1 MILYVIRHAWAEEP
15 DDPKWTDDRQRP
27 LTDEG
32 KQRFARMVKLLAERG
47 FAPELAATS
56 PLLRCRQTAELVA
69 KHSPQ
74 RPRIVERTELE
85 PNSDL
90 EGILRWT
97 RAQAGDVEQ
106 LAWIGHAPDV
116 GRMAASLIG
125 DARGAIRFAKG
136 AVAAIR
142 FAGPPR
148 GEQGE
153 LQWLVTAKI
162 LGC

>member
-1 MILYVIRHAWAEEP
+1 MIVYVIRHAWAEEP
-15 DDPKWTDDRQRP
+15 DDPKWTDDRLRP

-32 KQRFARMVKLLAERG
+32 KQRFSKMVKLLAERG
-47 FAPELAATS
+47 FAPERVATS
-56 PLLRCRQTAELVA
+56 PLVRCRQTAELVA

-74 RPRIVERTELE
+74 RPRIVERSELA

-97 RAQAGDVEQ
+97 RDQAGEVEQ
-106 LAWIGHAPDV
+106 LAWVGHAPDV

-125 DARGAIRFAKG
+125 ESKAAIRFAKG

-142 FAGPPR
+142 FEGPPR
-148 GEQGE
+148 TELGE

>member
-32 KQRFARMVKLLAERG
+32 RQRFAKMVKLLADRG

-74 RPRIVERTELE
+74 RPRIIERTELE

-90 EGILRWT
+90 EGLMHWT
-97 RAQAGDVEQ
+97 RAHAGDLEQ

-116 GRMAASLIG
+116 GQMAASLIG

-142 FAGPPR
+142 FEGPPR
-148 GEQGE
+148 LGQGE

>member
-32 KQRFARMVKLLAERG
+32 KQRFAKMVKLLAERG

-90 EGILRWT
+90 EGLLHWT
-97 RAQAGDVEQ
+97 RAQAGDLEQ

-116 GRMAASLIG
+116 GHMAAGLIG
-125 DARGAIRFAKG
+125 DAAAAIRFAKG

-142 FAGPPR
+142 FEGPPR
-148 GEQGE
+148 LGHGE
-153 LQWLVTAKI
+153 LQWLATAKI